1 MEKKLTRNDAITEL
15 LRLLDLWFY
24 GSFKDDEKSEQ
35 QVIDNIKFCRQ
46 KIAEID
52 KLKITDKEECARNR
66 YKEKIG
72 AWSYGTQRY

>member
-1 MEKKLTRNDAITEL
+1 MQKKLTRNDAVSEL

-24 GSFKDDEKSEQ
+24 GSFKDDKEAEQ
-35 QVIDNIKFCRQ
+35 QVIDNIMCCRA

-52 KLKITDKEECARNR
+52 KLKIIDKEERARNR

-72 AWSYGTQRY
+72 A